1 MTTTNAGE
9 RIAFIGLGTMGQPM
23 ARRLAEAG
31 HALSLFDIDEAVVQR
46 LAQEFGAT
54 AAASPVEAAKG
65 ASIVIT
71 MLPSSKEV
79 DATILGVAGAPG
91 VPGAPGVLS
100 VLAPGS
106 FVIDM
111 SSSDP
116 MRTRA
121 LAETVAKAGSTLV
134 DAPVSGAVR
143 RARDCTLSIMIGGA
157 EASLE
162 RLRPVLSA
170 MGTQIFHVGADGAGH
185 AMKAL
190 NNYVSAAALVATV
203 EALHVGEKFG
213 IDPAVMTKVLNASTG
228 KNNTTENKVAQ
239 FMLSGKYDS
248 GFLLALMAKDV
259 GIAIGLAET
268 LGIDAPMGHVCADLW
283 REAAAGSPR
292 TTDHTEMYHL
302 LRD

>member
-1 MTTTNAGE
+1 MAATNTGE

-31 HALSLFDIDEAVVQR
+31 FALSVFDIDVAVTQR

-54 AAASPVEAAKG
+54 AAASPAEAATG
-65 ASIVIT
+65 ASVVIT

-79 DATILGVAGAPG
+79 DATILGAD
-91 VPGAPGVLS
+91 GAPGVLS

-121 LAETVAKAGSTLV
+121 LSEAVAKAGSTLV

-143 RARDCTLSIMIGGA
+143 RARDGSLSIMFGGTDA
-157 EASLE
+157 ALE
-162 RLRPVLSA
+162 RLRPVLSP
-170 MGTQIFHVGADGAGH
+170 MGTQIFHVGAAGAGH

-213 IDPAVMTKVLNASTG
+213 IDPAVMTRVFNASTG
-228 KNNTTENKVAQ
+228 RNNTTENKVAQ

-259 GIAIGLAET
+259 GIAIGLADT
-268 LGIDAPMGHVCADLW
+268 MGVGAPLGHVCADLW
-283 REAAAGSPR
+283 RDAAAGSPR
-292 TTDHTEMYHL
+292 TTDHTEMYRL

>member
-1 MTTTNAGE
+1 VTTTNAGE

-31 HALSLFDIDEAVVQR
+31 HALSLFDIDAALAQR

-54 AAASPVEAAKG
+54 AAASPVEAARG

-91 VPGAPGVLS
+91 VVS

-121 LAETVAKAGSTLV
+121 LADAVAKTGSTLV

-143 RARDCTLSIMIGGA
+143 RARDGSLSIMFGGA
-157 EASLE
+157 EAALE

-170 MGTQIFHVGADGAGH
+170 MGTQIFHVGAEGAGH

-190 NNYVSAAALVATV
+190 NNYVSAAGLVAAV

-213 IDPAVMTKVLNASTG
+213 IDPAVMTKVFNASTG

-259 GIAIGLAET
+259 GIAIGLADT
-268 LGIDAPMGHVCADLW
+268 LGIDAPLGHVCADLW
-283 REAAAGSPR
+283 REAASTSPR